1 MKPNDEDSEQ
11 KSIILAFI
19 VSLCLVMGFNY
30 FFAAPTPKEASY
42 VEIPASETAAVVEKE
57 GTESSLDLRE
67 EVRDIFIPIRTQT
80 LSGAVNL
87 KGARISELTLLKYN
101 QTVKKGSPHVQL
113 LRPSGS
119 EQAYFAEFVYASGQ
133 KEKVKLPTSS
143 SMWQVK
149 GGPAA
154 AETAVLTEKEPLVL
168 VYDNGEGLVFERTIR
183 VDDLYMFAVEDK
195 VFNKTQEPVELSS
208 IGKIIRVNPN
218 LVQSS
223 SVHEGFVG
231 VLNERLEEE
240 KYKSVLEKTQKFT
253 STGGWLGFSDKYWLT
268 ALAYDPTLPK
278 VTSEFTYRDVDRRN
292 VFVASYE
299 TPAFIVS
306 AGGQRVDKAHFFAGP
321 KEIGLLTHYMETL
334 DIDRFDLGID
344 FGWYYFLT
352 KPFLYI
358 LEWINH
364 FVGNMGVAILI
375 FAFLIRLL
383 LFPLASKSYEGM
395 AKMRKFQ
402 PKIKAIQ
409 ERYKDDK
416 VRMNQEMM
424 QLYQKEKVN
433 PAAGCL
439 PMLIQIPIFFSLYK
453 VLSVSIQMRQAKFF
467 GWIKDLSAP
476 DTSSIFTLGGLLEWP
491 IPDFLNI
498 GIWPLLMGLT
508 MLWQQK
514 LSTPPG
520 GETDQTKALKW
531 MPVVFMFMFGRVA
544 SGLVIYWTWSNILS
558 IAQQK
563 YIMYRYDKKEALAK
577 KRR

>member
-1 MKPNDEDSEQ
+1 MNPNDEDTEQ

-30 FFAAPTPKEASY
+30 FFSAPVPKETAV
-42 VEIPASETAAVVEKE
+42 VEIPASEMAAVVEKE
-57 GTESSLDLRE
+57 ENPSQTEDK
-67 EVRDIFIPIRTQT
+67 DIFIPIRTST
-80 LSGAVNL
+80 LAGAVNL
-87 KGARISELTLLKYN
+87 KGARLSELTLLKYN
-101 QTVKKGSPHVQL
+101 QTVKKGSSPVQL
-113 LRPSGS
+113 LRPAGS
-119 EQAYFAEFVYASGQ
+119 KQAYFADFVYLS
-133 KEKVKLPTSS
+133 KSKDKKVKVPTSS

-149 GGPAA
+149 GGAVV
-154 AETAVLTEKEPLVL
+154 AESAVLTEKEPLVL
-168 VYDNGEGLVFERTIR
+168 VYDNAEGLVFERTIK
-183 VDDLYMFAVEDK
+183 VDDLYMFSVEDK
-195 VFNKTQEPVELSS
+195 IFNHTGKPVELSLE
-208 IGKIIRVNPN
+208 GRIIRINPN
-218 LVQSS
+218 MVQSS

-231 VLNERLEEE
+231 VLNDRLEEE
-240 KYKSVLEKTQKFT
+240 KYKAVLEKSQKFT

-268 ALAYDPTLPK
+268 ALAYNPTLPQ
-278 VTSEFTYRDVDRRN
+278 VQSEFSYHEENHQN
-292 VFVASYE
+292 VFTASYQ
-299 TPAFIVS
+299 TPVFVIS
-306 AGGQRVDKAHFFAGP
+306 AGEQRTDKTHFFAGP
-321 KEIGLLTHYMETL
+321 KEIGLLTRYMKTL

-358 LEWINH
+358 LEWINS

-383 LFPLASKSYEGM
+383 LFPLAGKSYEGM

-402 PKIKAIQ
+402 PKIKALQ

-476 DTSSIFTLGGLLEWP
+476 DTSSIFTLGGLVDWP
-491 IPDFLNI
+491 IPNFLNI
-498 GIWPLLMGLT
+498 GIWPVLMGLT

-514 LSTPPG
+514 LTTPSSAND
-520 GETDQTKALKW
+520 TDQTKAMRW
-531 MPVVFMFMFGRVA
+531 MPIVFMFMFGRVA
-544 SGLVIYWTWSNILS
+544 SGLVIYWTWSNLLS

-563 YIMYRYDKKEALAK
+563 YIMYRYDKKEALMK
-577 KRR
+577 KRL